1 MRFLDEEHSAT
12 FDKICAKMKRS
23 DEYHLA
29 VAYLFSL
36 DRVCREHIE
45 DLFDF
50 SEDVI
55 VREGLKKGWQTG
67 TSMRTTRL
75 AFNLWNGC
83 CSDGET
89 YKDAHGYED
98 ELPSRSYTPDE
109 IFCCGLAPFYFEAI
123 KLRYPMYCGE

>member
-1 MRFLDEEHSAT
+1 MTFIDTEHAAF
-12 FDKICAKMKRS
+12 FDKFCGEMKRS
-23 DEYHLA
+23 DEYHEA
-29 VAYLFSL
+29 VAYLFAL
-36 DRVCREHIE
+36 DRVCCEHIE
-45 DLFDF
+45 DLFNFD
-50 SEDVI
+50 EDCI
-55 VREGLKKGWQTG
+55 VLEGLRKGWQTG

-89 YKDAHGYED
+89 YTDKHGYED

-109 IFCCGLAPFYFEAI
+109 IFCCNLAPFYFEAI